1 MCVSA
6 EKRWIMAGKNCLSA
20 PERHQ
25 LAIARKTLKM
35 PDEIVGVMGYPDK
48 KQAREIISRLGK
60 KCRR

>member
-1 MCVSA
+1 
-6 EKRWIMAGKNCLSA
+6 MAGKNCLSV
-20 PERHQ
+20 PEHHQ

-48 KQAREIISRLGK
+48 KQAREIIRRLGK